1 MEFIRRDLEGS
12 DTETRRRA
20 ASDLIRGLL
29 EHFAQD
35 VTKICSEFIQEYL
48 QEYERDKAKNWRAK
62 DSAMYLLTAL
72 SAKALTVQVF
82 FLRNIQSPL
91 KSLISDMSSM
101 ELRKQTNLW
110 IFCPFSVN
118 KLSRTYRVL
127 WMGL

>member
-48 QEYERDKAKNWRAK
+48 QEYERDKVKNWRAK

-82 FLRNIQSPL
+82 V
-91 KSLISDMSSM
+91 
-101 ELRKQTNLW
+101 
-110 IFCPFSVN
+110 CAA
-118 KLSRTYRVL
+118 YRIP
-127 WMGL
+127 